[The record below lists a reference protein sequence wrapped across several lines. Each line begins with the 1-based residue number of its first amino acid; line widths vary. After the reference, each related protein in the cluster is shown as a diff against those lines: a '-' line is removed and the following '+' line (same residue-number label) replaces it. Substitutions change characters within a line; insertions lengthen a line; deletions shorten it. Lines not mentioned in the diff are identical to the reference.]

1 MRNEEKIEEAA
12 ALLKREKKC
21 VALTGAG
28 ISVPSGIPDFRSEG
42 GLWDIFR
49 PEEYATAEAWNS
61 NPGKVWDMFR
71 VVGKMLLDSPPNPA
85 HAALGELESM
95 GIVDAVVTQ
104 NIDGLHQA
112 GGSKNVIEF
121 HGNGRDIVCTK
132 CGRRLSQEEELAI
145 LQREGPGTCP
155 SCEGIARPQVVLFGE
170 PIPTRAMAQSLAA
183 VQNCRTLLVIGTS
196 GMVAPASMLP
206 YEARRAG
213 ANVIEI
219 NLASTPVSSIADIS
233 ILESVEKALPAIV
246 SKIRP

>member
-1 MRNEEKIEEAA
+1 MGNEGKIEEAA
-12 ALLKREKKC
+12 ALLDREKRC

-49 PEEYATAEAWNS
+49 PEEYATSEAWNS

-71 VVGKMLLDSPPNPA
+71 AVGRMLLDSPPNPA
-85 HAALGELESM
+85 HIALGELESM

-121 HGNGRDIVCTK
+121 HGNGRDIVCLQ
-132 CGRRLSQEEELAI
+132 CGRRLSEEEELAI

-155 SCEGIARPQVVLFGE
+155 SCEGVVRPQVVLFGE
-170 PIPTRAMAQSLAA
+170 PIPSQAMARSMAA
-183 VQNCRTLLVIGTS
+183 VQSCRTLLVIGTS

-213 ANVIEI
+213 ANIVEI
-219 NLASTPVSSIADIS
+219 NLLSTPISSIADIS
-233 ILESVEKALPAIV
+233 ILENVEKALPAIV
-246 SKIRP
+246 GKVKQ